1 MINNDNDDNNNK
13 DNDTGIVISI
23 IMNPSGMARP
33 CIKTVIYCHYYQIHI
48 LQNIEFLWKKCIDK
62 IGIMPYYMNTRDTC
76 TSTTGKT
83 KGSFI
88 GQIGAGFSESL
99 TRLSDEL
106 FFKTINDTGIVKLAS
121 GSTGI

>member
-1 MINNDNDDNNNK
+1 MIIGFLPQHHNDNDDNNNK

-76 TSTTGKT
+76 TSTTGKQREVL
-83 KGSFI
+83 SVR
-88 GQIGAGFSESL
+88 SEPDSV
-99 TRLSDEL
+99 
-106 FFKTINDTGIVKLAS
+106 NH
-121 GSTGI
+121 